1 MPLFRPL
8 PPDTDKETRAQ
19 DAASISTQ
27 AQHLLLESAPWE
39 DTARRE
45 MLAFDNGL
53 HDDIVDTISYGAIE
67 FTKGRLVATPEPKPK
82 PELTIVEKIEAQ
94 IRRRQKK
101 PPKSSKTL
109 MNT

>member
-1 MPLFRPL
+1 LARPGRG
-8 PPDTDKETRAQ
+8 PGR
-19 DAASISTQ
+19 
-27 AQHLLLESAPWE
+27 LEPG
-39 DTARRE
+39 R
-45 MLAFDNGL
+45 F
-53 HDDIVDTISYGAIE
+53 SYGAIE